1 MTGPYTTGP
10 IIQSLT
16 KPIEML
22 SDIMNHLVSKCEQ
35 SYTSRQVKDNN
46 NLLKWKNHTIRPL
59 AYSTIP
65 VYTFIKDDLTRS
77 YKKEIKTY
85 KDYPRD
91 GATHS
96 QSTNGSHKNTDK
108 HILRPFH
115 IQLIRPILHY
125 IVDNQNLK
133 H

>member
-1 MTGPYTTGP
+1 M
-10 IIQSLT
+10 
-16 KPIEML
+16 
-22 SDIMNHLVSKCEQ
+22 
-35 SYTSRQVKDNN
+35 KDNN

-77 YKKEIKTY
+77 YKKEITTY
-85 KDYPRD
+85 KNYSKD

-96 QSTNGSHKNTDK
+96 QSTNGTQKDTDQ
-108 HILRPFH
+108 HILRPFR
-115 IQLIRPILHY
+115 IQLIRPILY
-125 IVDNQNLK
+125 NIEDNQNLK